1 MGKKLS
7 FEESLDSLNAIK
19 EFKSDNPGTVK
30 KRVIALKN
38 GKNIFNDEISVIAG
52 DYNIY
57 YKIDII
63 WEDVEFDYR
72 DNGLYGYYSS
82 TYSVVTYD
90 NSVLNIYDD
99 DIEISII

>member
-7 FEESLDSLNAIK
+7 FEERLDSLNAIK
-19 EFKSDNPGTVK
+19 EFKIDNPGTVK
-30 KRVIALKN
+30 KRVIVRKN
-38 GKNIFNDEISVIAG
+38 GKIIFNDEISVIAG
-52 DYNIY
+52 NYNIY

-72 DNGLYGYYSS
+72 ENGLYGYYSS

-90 NSVLNIYDD
+90 NSVLNIYDG

>member
-7 FEESLDSLNAIK
+7 FEESLDSLNAIN
-19 EFKSDNPGTVK
+19 EFKIHNPGTVK
-30 KRVIALKN
+30 KRVIVRKN

-52 DYNIY
+52 NYNIY

-72 DNGLYGYYSS
+72 ENGLYGYYSS

-90 NSVLNIYDD
+90 NSVLNIYDG